1 MPSFTT
7 CGIQI
12 ELNPWLI
19 LSKFLPNFSVSVAG
33 NCIRGR
39 RPRIVSANVATAF
52 EPVVGRTLRQIA
64 WSRLRKDRVAV
75 GSMIILVFIAFIAIF
90 GPLISAWIGVN
101 PYDFNTELLS
111 DAGSLPLGPFGGV
124 SLDHPLG
131 VEPLTGRDVLA
142 RLLYGTRISLLI
154 AVSATIITVILGTV
168 VGIISGYSRG
178 RTDTILSRFM
188 DITLAFPLLLVIIAM
203 SPVIEQR
210 LQAFGLPSGNP
221 SRITTLILVLSV
233 FGWPYLA
240 RLIRGQVISL
250 REREFVE
257 AAISIGSSNRR
268 ILFREL
274 LPNLWAPILIYATI
288 AMPGLIGAEAVL
300 AYLGISVVP
309 PTPTWGS
316 MLEESIGYFTVDPF
330 YFFVPLTMLLA
341 VVLSF
346 NLLGDALRDA
356 LDPKSGRH

>member
-1 MPSFTT
+1 M
-7 CGIQI
+7 
-12 ELNPWLI
+12 
-19 LSKFLPNFSVSVAG
+19 
-33 NCIRGR
+33 
-39 RPRIVSANVATAF
+39 SANVATAF

-64 WSRLRKDRVAV
+64 WSRLRKDRVAIV
-75 GSMIILVFIAFIAIF
+75 SMIVLVFIAFIAIF
-90 GPLISAWIGVN
+90 GPLISNLIGVN

-111 DAGSLPLGPFGGV
+111 DAGSLPLGAFGGV

-131 VEPLTGRDVLA
+131 VEPLTGRDILA

>member
-1 MPSFTT
+1 MV
-7 CGIQI
+7 
-12 ELNPWLI
+12 I
-19 LSKFLPNFSVSVAG
+19 L
-33 NCIRGR
+33 
-39 RPRIVSANVATAF
+39 AF
-52 EPVVGRTLRQIA
+52 IT
-64 WSRLRKDRVAV
+64 
-75 GSMIILVFIAFIAIF
+75 FIAIF
-90 GPLISAWIGVN
+90 GPLISTWIGVN
-101 PYDFNTELLS
+101 PYDFNTDLLS
-111 DAGSLPLGPFGGV
+111 DAGSLPLGPVGGV
-124 SLDHPLG
+124 SLAHPLG
-131 VEPLTGRDVLA
+131 VEPLTGRDILA
-142 RLLYGTRISLLI
+142 RLLFGTRISLLI
-154 AVSATIITVILGTV
+154 AVSATIITVILGTL
-168 VGIISGYSRG
+168 VGVISGYSRG
-178 RTDTILSRFM
+178 RTDTVLSRFM

-203 SPVIEQR
+203 SPVLEQR
-210 LQAFGLPSGNP
+210 LQAFGMPPGNP

-257 AAISIGSSNRR
+257 AAVSIGSSNRR

-288 AMPGLIGAEAVL
+288 AMPGLIGAEAAL
-300 AYLGISVVP
+300 AYLGISVIP

-316 MLEESIGYFTVDPF
+316 MLQESVGYFTVDPF

-346 NLLGDALRDA
+346 NLLGDAMRDA

>member
-1 MPSFTT
+1 
-7 CGIQI
+7 
-12 ELNPWLI
+12 
-19 LSKFLPNFSVSVAG
+19 
-33 NCIRGR
+33 
-39 RPRIVSANVATAF
+39 
-52 EPVVGRTLRQIA
+52 
-64 WSRLRKDRVAV
+64 
-75 GSMIILVFIAFIAIF
+75 MIILVFIAFIAIF
-90 GPLISAWIGVN
+90 GPLISKWIGVN
-101 PYDFNTELLS
+101 PYDFNTDLLS
-111 DAGSLPLGPFGGV
+111 DAGSLPLGAFGGV
-124 SLDHPLG
+124 SLAHPLG
-131 VEPLTGRDVLA
+131 VEPLTGRDILA
-142 RLLYGTRISLLI
+142 RLLYGTRVSLLI
-154 AVSATIITVILGTV
+154 AVSATIITVVLGTV
-168 VGIISGYSRG
+168 VGVISGYSRG

-210 LQAFGLPSGNP
+210 LQAFGLPPGNP

-240 RLIRGQVISL
+240 RLVRGQVISM

-257 AAISIGSSNRR
+257 AAVSIGSSNRR

-288 AMPGLIGAEAVL
+288 AMPGLIGAEAAL

-316 MLEESIGYFTVDPF
+316 MLQESVGYFTVDPF

>member
-1 MPSFTT
+1 M
-7 CGIQI
+7 
-12 ELNPWLI
+12 
-19 LSKFLPNFSVSVAG
+19 
-33 NCIRGR
+33 
-39 RPRIVSANVATAF
+39 SANVTTAF

-64 WSRLRKDRVAV
+64 WSRLRKDRVAIV
-75 GSMIILVFIAFIAIF
+75 SMIVLVFIAFIAIF
-90 GPLISAWIGVN
+90 GPLISSFIGVN
-101 PYDFNTELLS
+101 PYDFNTDLLS
-111 DAGSLPLGPFGGV
+111 DAGSLPLGAFGGV

-131 VEPLTGRDVLA
+131 VEPLTGRDILA

-168 VGIISGYSRG
+168 VGVISGYSRG

>member
-1 MPSFTT
+1 M
-7 CGIQI
+7 
-12 ELNPWLI
+12 
-19 LSKFLPNFSVSVAG
+19 
-33 NCIRGR
+33 
-39 RPRIVSANVATAF
+39 SANVATAF

-64 WSRLRKDRVAV
+64 WSRLRKDRVAIV
-75 GSMIILVFIAFIAIF
+75 SMIVLVFIAFIAIF
-90 GPLISAWIGVN
+90 GPLISNFIGVN
-101 PYDFNTELLS
+101 PYDFNTDLLS
-111 DAGSLPLGPFGGV
+111 DAGSLPLGAFGGV

-131 VEPLTGRDVLA
+131 VEPLTGRDILA

>member
-1 MPSFTT
+1 VT
-7 CGIQI
+7 
-12 ELNPWLI
+12 
-19 LSKFLPNFSVSVAG
+19 A
-33 NCIRGR
+33 IRE
-39 RPRIVSANVATAF
+39 SAI
-52 EPVVGRTLRQIA
+52 EPVVGRTLRQIT

-75 GSMIILVFIAFIAIF
+75 GSMIILVFITFIAIF
-90 GPLISAWIGVN
+90 GPVISNLLGVN
-101 PYDFNTELLS
+101 PYDFNTDLLS
-111 DAGSLPLGPFGGV
+111 DAGSLPIGPFGGV
-124 SLDHPLG
+124 SLAHPLG
-131 VEPLTGRDVLA
+131 VEPLTGRDILA
-142 RLLYGTRISLLI
+142 RLLFGTRISLLI
-154 AVSATIITVILGTV
+154 AVSATIITVVLGTV
-168 VGIISGYSRG
+168 VGVISGYSRG
-178 RTDTILSRFM
+178 RTDTVLSRFM

-203 SPVIEQR
+203 SPVLEQR
-210 LQAFGLPSGNP
+210 LQAFGLPPGNP

-257 AAISIGSSNRR
+257 AAVSIGSSNRR

-288 AMPGLIGAEAVL
+288 AMPSLIGAEAAL
-300 AYLGISVVP
+300 AYLGISVIP

-316 MLEESIGYFTVDPF
+316 MLQESVGYFTVDPF

>member
-1 MPSFTT
+1 
-7 CGIQI
+7 
-12 ELNPWLI
+12 
-19 LSKFLPNFSVSVAG
+19 
-33 NCIRGR
+33 
-39 RPRIVSANVATAF
+39 
-52 EPVVGRTLRQIA
+52 
-64 WSRLRKDRVAV
+64 LRKDRVAV
-75 GSMIILVFIAFIAIF
+75 GSMIILVLIAFIAIF
-90 GPLISAWIGVN
+90 GPLISKWLGVN
-101 PYDFNTELLS
+101 PYDFNTDLLS
-111 DAGSLPLGPFGGV
+111 DAGSLPLGAFGGV
-124 SLDHPLG
+124 SPAHPLG
-131 VEPLTGRDVLA
+131 VEPLTGRDILA

-154 AVSATIITVILGTV
+154 AVSATIITVVLGTV
-168 VGIISGYSRG
+168 VGVISGYSRG
-178 RTDTILSRFM
+178 RTDTVLSRFM

-210 LQAFGLPSGNP
+210 LQAFGLPPGNP

-240 RLIRGQVISL
+240 RLVRGQVISM

-257 AAISIGSSNRR
+257 AAVSIGSSNRR

-288 AMPGLIGAEAVL
+288 AMPGLIGAEAAL

-316 MLEESIGYFTVDPF
+316 MLQESVGYFTVDPF

>member
-1 MPSFTT
+1 MV
-7 CGIQI
+7 I
-12 ELNPWLI
+12 LI
-19 LSKFLPNFSVSVAG
+19 F
-33 NCIRGR
+33 
-39 RPRIVSANVATAF
+39 
-52 EPVVGRTLRQIA
+52 
-64 WSRLRKDRVAV
+64 
-75 GSMIILVFIAFIAIF
+75 IIFIAIF
-90 GPLISAWIGVN
+90 GPLISKWIGVN
-101 PYDFNTELLS
+101 PYDFNTDLLS
-111 DAGSLPLGPFGGV
+111 DAGSLPLGAFGGV
-124 SLDHPLG
+124 SLAHPLG
-131 VEPLTGRDVLA
+131 VEPLTGRDILA
-142 RLLYGTRISLLI
+142 RLLFGTRISLLI
-154 AVSATIITVILGTV
+154 AVSATIITVVLGTV
-168 VGIISGYSRG
+168 VGVISGYSRG
-178 RTDTILSRFM
+178 RTDTVLSRFM

-210 LQAFGLPSGNP
+210 LQAFGLPPGNP

-257 AAISIGSSNRR
+257 AAVSIGSSNRR

-288 AMPGLIGAEAVL
+288 AMPSLIGAEAAL
-300 AYLGISVVP
+300 AYLGISVIP

-316 MLEESIGYFTVDPF
+316 MLQESVGYFTVDPF

>member
-1 MPSFTT
+1 
-7 CGIQI
+7 
-12 ELNPWLI
+12 
-19 LSKFLPNFSVSVAG
+19 
-33 NCIRGR
+33 
-39 RPRIVSANVATAF
+39 
-52 EPVVGRTLRQIA
+52 
-64 WSRLRKDRVAV
+64 RKDRVAIV
-75 GSMIILVFIAFIAIF
+75 SMVVLVFIAFIAIF
-90 GPLISAWIGVN
+90 GPLISNLIGVN

-111 DAGSLPLGPFGGV
+111 DAGSLPLGAFGGV

-131 VEPLTGRDVLA
+131 VEPLTGRDILA

>member
-1 MPSFTT
+1 M
-7 CGIQI
+7 
-12 ELNPWLI
+12 
-19 LSKFLPNFSVSVAG
+19 V
-33 NCIRGR
+33 
-39 RPRIVSANVATAF
+39 
-52 EPVVGRTLRQIA
+52 
-64 WSRLRKDRVAV
+64 
-75 GSMIILVFIAFIAIF
+75 ILVFITFIAIF
-90 GPLISAWIGVN
+90 GPLISKWIGVN

-111 DAGSLPLGPFGGV
+111 DAGSLPIGSFGGV
-124 SLDHPLG
+124 SLAHPLG
-131 VEPLTGRDVLA
+131 VEPLTGRDILA
-142 RLLYGTRISLLI
+142 RLLFGTRISLLI
-154 AVSATIITVILGTV
+154 AVSATIITVILGTL
-168 VGIISGYSRG
+168 VGVISGYSRG
-178 RTDTILSRFM
+178 RTDTVLSRFM

-203 SPVIEQR
+203 SPVLEQR
-210 LQAFGLPSGNP
+210 LQAFGMPPGNP

-257 AAISIGSSNRR
+257 AAVSIGSSNRR

-288 AMPGLIGAEAVL
+288 AMPGLIGAEAAL
-300 AYLGISVVP
+300 AYLGISVIP

-316 MLEESIGYFTVDPF
+316 MLQESVGYFTVDPF

-346 NLLGDALRDA
+346 NLLGDAMRDA

>member
-1 MPSFTT
+1 
-7 CGIQI
+7 
-12 ELNPWLI
+12 
-19 LSKFLPNFSVSVAG
+19 
-33 NCIRGR
+33 
-39 RPRIVSANVATAF
+39 
-52 EPVVGRTLRQIA
+52 
-64 WSRLRKDRVAV
+64 D
-75 GSMIILVFIAFIAIF
+75 
-90 GPLISAWIGVN
+90 
-101 PYDFNTELLS
+101 LLS
-111 DAGSLPLGPFGGV
+111 DAGSLPLGAFGGV
-124 SLDHPLG
+124 SSAHPLG
-131 VEPLTGRDVLA
+131 VEPLTGRDILA

-154 AVSATIITVILGTV
+154 AVSATIITVVLGTV
-168 VGIISGYSRG
+168 VGVISVYSRG
-178 RTDTILSRFM
+178 RTDTVLSRFM

-210 LQAFGLPSGNP
+210 LQAFGLPPGNP

-240 RLIRGQVISL
+240 RLVRGQVISM

-257 AAISIGSSNRR
+257 AAVSIGSSNRR

-288 AMPGLIGAEAVL
+288 AMPGLIGAEAAL

-316 MLEESIGYFTVDPF
+316 MLEESVGYFTVDPF

>member
-1 MPSFTT
+1 M
-7 CGIQI
+7 
-12 ELNPWLI
+12 
-19 LSKFLPNFSVSVAG
+19 
-33 NCIRGR
+33 
-39 RPRIVSANVATAF
+39 SANVATAF

>member
-1 MPSFTT
+1 M
-7 CGIQI
+7 
-12 ELNPWLI
+12 
-19 LSKFLPNFSVSVAG
+19 
-33 NCIRGR
+33 
-39 RPRIVSANVATAF
+39 SANVATAF

-64 WSRLRKDRVAV
+64 WSRLRKDRVAI
-75 GSMIILVFIAFIAIF
+75 GSMIILVLITFIAIF
-90 GPLISAWIGVN
+90 GPLISNWIGVN
-101 PYDFNTELLS
+101 PYDFNTDLLS

-124 SLDHPLG
+124 SLAHPLG
-131 VEPLTGRDVLA
+131 VEPLTGRDILA

-154 AVSATIITVILGTV
+154 AVSATIITVLLGTV

-178 RTDTILSRFM
+178 RIDTILSRFM
-188 DITLAFPLLLVIIAM
+188 DITLAFPLLLVIIAI

-210 LQAFGLPSGNP
+210 LQAFGLPPGNP

-257 AAISIGSSNRR
+257 AAVSIGSSNRR

-288 AMPGLIGAEAVL
+288 AMPALIGAEAAL

-316 MLEESIGYFTVDPF
+316 MLEESVGYFTVDPF

>member
-1 MPSFTT
+1 M
-7 CGIQI
+7 
-12 ELNPWLI
+12 
-19 LSKFLPNFSVSVAG
+19 
-33 NCIRGR
+33 
-39 RPRIVSANVATAF
+39 SANVATAF

-64 WSRLRKDRVAV
+64 WSRLRKDRVAI
-75 GSMIILVFIAFIAIF
+75 GSMIILVFITFIAIF
-90 GPLISAWIGVN
+90 GPLISNWIGVN

-111 DAGSLPLGPFGGV
+111 DAGSLPLGAFGGV

-131 VEPLTGRDVLA
+131 VEPLTGRDILA